1 MFYKKEDMHL
11 KKKILSLLL
20 AAAVLL
26 GSAPAALA
34 ASSASDSVI
43 EEVIRATGIMVG
55 DESGDMNLNNTVTR
69 AEYAKMLVSASTY
82 KDKVSGASN
91 SSPFKDVPYTHWAAG
106 YIKTA
111 VEQGWLTGYLDG
123 SYKPDNTVTLEE
135 AATGVLKLLGY
146 TSEDFSGSYPYGQL
160 ALYESLGLDVNITA
174 SQGTAMTRRNMMY
187 LFYNLLNAETKDGQV
202 YAQTLGYTLNENDEI
217 DYLSMVSDTMEGPYV
232 VEGSLS
238 DIVSGEDK
246 TVYRNGYASTA
257 DAIRKYDVVYYN
269 DSTIW
274 AYANAVTGTYQS
286 ASPSAASPT
295 SVTVAGVSYE
305 IETSDAALSLST
317 LGGLNVGDIVTLLLG
332 RDGKVVAAMPAD
344 EYAVSVAGVVTATGT
359 GTYYNAVGNTY
370 TARTIT
376 ITAMDGESYI
386 YPCSKTSIS
395 EGDIVS
401 IGFGSAETDV
411 SILKSATL
419 SGTVSGYSIGS
430 RTMAKDVRILDVNDT
445 DAERVYYSRLNGA
458 VLESTD
464 VRYYATNEDGEI
476 TDLILRDFTGD
487 LYEYGIITSAN
498 EQAEDMNLSGSYTY
512 LLDGEEQTITTSGK
526 TLGASYGPACLTIEN
541 GQLSAVRALQQI
553 RDPDSIN
560 QLGVTED
567 DETWLFADDCAVY
580 LYQNSRYSL
589 LSLTELRNNY
599 ASYSITC
606 YYDDDMEDGGRIRI
620 VVARL
625 E

>member
-1 MFYKKEDMHL
+1 MHL

-34 ASSASDSVI
+34 VSSASDSVI

-589 LSLTELRNNY
+589 LSLTELRNNF

-606 YYDDDMEDGGRIRI
+606 YYDDDTEDGGRIRI
-620 VVARL
+620 LVARP

>member
-1 MFYKKEDMHL
+1 MHL

-567 DETWLFADDCAVY
+567 DETWLFADDCSVY

-589 LSLTELRNNY
+589 LSLTELRNNF

-606 YYDDDMEDGGRIRI
+606 YYDDDTEDGGRIRI

>member
-1 MFYKKEDMHL
+1 M

-160 ALYESLGLDVNITA
+160 ALYESLGLDVNVTA

-589 LSLTELRNNY
+589 LSLTELRNNF

-606 YYDDDMEDGGRIRI
+606 YYDDDTEDGGRIRI

>member
-1 MFYKKEDMHL
+1 M

-160 ALYESLGLDVNITA
+160 ALYESLGLDVNVTA

-332 RDGKVVAAMPAD
+332 RDGK
-344 EYAVSVAGVVTATGT
+344 
-359 GTYYNAVGNTY
+359 
-370 TARTIT
+370 
-376 ITAMDGESYI
+376 
-386 YPCSKTSIS
+386 
-395 EGDIVS
+395 
-401 IGFGSAETDV
+401 
-411 SILKSATL
+411 
-419 SGTVSGYSIGS
+419 
-430 RTMAKDVRILDVNDT
+430 
-445 DAERVYYSRLNGA
+445 
-458 VLESTD
+458 
-464 VRYYATNEDGEI
+464 
-476 TDLILRDFTGD
+476 
-487 LYEYGIITSAN
+487 
-498 EQAEDMNLSGSYTY
+498 
-512 LLDGEEQTITTSGK
+512 
-526 TLGASYGPACLTIEN
+526 
-541 GQLSAVRALQQI
+541 
-553 RDPDSIN
+553 
-560 QLGVTED
+560 
-567 DETWLFADDCAVY
+567 
-580 LYQNSRYSL
+580 
-589 LSLTELRNNY
+589 
-599 ASYSITC
+599 
-606 YYDDDMEDGGRIRI
+606 
-620 VVARL
+620 
-625 E
+625 

>member
-1 MFYKKEDMHL
+1 MHL

-232 VEGSLS
+232 VEGNLS

-567 DETWLFADDCAVY
+567 DETWLFADDCSVY

-589 LSLTELRNNY
+589 LSLTELRNNF

-620 VVARL
+620 VVERP